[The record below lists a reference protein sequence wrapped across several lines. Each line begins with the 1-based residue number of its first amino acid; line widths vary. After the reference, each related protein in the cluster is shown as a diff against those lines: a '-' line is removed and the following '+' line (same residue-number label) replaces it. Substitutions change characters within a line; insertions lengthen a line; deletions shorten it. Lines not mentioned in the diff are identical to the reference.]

1 MGSRSISLT
10 RGNTRSMAQKVRHQ
24 TDKEA
29 EYYRGMVVSQGNEIE
44 ILRNNVKEL
53 QGQLQGAYRRIGE
66 LREAL
71 DIEVK
76 ENRNEPEIIVD
87 RSIFPA
93 V

>member
-1 MGSRSISLT
+1 MGGRSVSRA
-10 RGNTRSMAQKVRHQ
+10 RGNIGSMAQEVRHQ

-29 EYYRGMVVSQGNEIE
+29 EYYRSMVVAQGDEIE

-71 DIEVK
+71 DVETQ
-76 ENRNEPEIIVD
+76 ER
-87 RSIFPA
+87 R
-93 V
+93 

>member
-1 MGSRSISLT
+1 MEERTLG
-10 RGNTRSMAQKVRHQ
+10 MPVRHQ

-29 EYYRGMVVSQGNEIE
+29 EYYRGMVVALGDEIA

-71 DIEVK
+71 EV
-76 ENRNEPEIIVD
+76 EVEDNRNNVEDIL
-87 RSIFPA
+87 
-93 V
+93 

>member
-1 MGSRSISLT
+1 
-10 RGNTRSMAQKVRHQ
+10 MAQEVRHQ

-29 EYYRGMVVSQGNEIE
+29 EYYRSMVVAQGDEIE

-71 DIEVK
+71 DVETQ
-76 ENRNEPEIIVD
+76 ER
-87 RSIFPA
+87 R
-93 V
+93 

>member
-1 MGSRSISLT
+1 
-10 RGNTRSMAQKVRHQ
+10 MAQKVRHQ

-29 EYYRGMVVSQGNEIE
+29 EYYRSMVVAQGDEIE

-71 DIEVK
+71 DVETQ
-76 ENRNEPEIIVD
+76 ERQ
-87 RSIFPA
+87 
-93 V
+93 